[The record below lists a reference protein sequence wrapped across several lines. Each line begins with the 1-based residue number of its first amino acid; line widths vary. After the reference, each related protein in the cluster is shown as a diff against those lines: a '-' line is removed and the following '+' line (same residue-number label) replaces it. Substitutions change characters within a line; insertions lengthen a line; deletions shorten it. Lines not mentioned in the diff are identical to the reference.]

1 MGKLIVVAIGAF
13 VLGMVWG
20 AGIMS
25 MLIVSQRRPP
35 LPKAIGS
42 GVKVE
47 RPAPWPDPPDEHYKH
62 GRKKLKRSGITSS
75 VLEECD

>member
-1 MGKLIVVAIGAF
+1 MWKLIVVAIVAF

-42 GVKVE
+42 GGKME
-47 RPAPWPDPPDEHYKH
+47 RPVPWPDPPDEHYKH
-62 GRKKLKRSGITSS
+62 GRKKLKRWGITSS
-75 VLEECD
+75 ALEECD